1 MSYKNCKCKAGQCPP
16 VPEGRDA
23 LVRQRYGSGP
33 TLIYRAGFV
42 PKRRIFKVR

>member
-23 LVRQRYGSGP
+23 LVRQRYAFTKFSPTIQGKPSITQGS
-33 TLIYRAGFV
+33 
-42 PKRRIFKVR
+42 KS